1 MAERK
6 RAKLSEQTS
15 DRMYEMIVE
24 EARYAPGSK
33 LPNENELSKA
43 LAVSRTTLREA
54 ISFLVA
60 QGVLEI
66 RRGKGTFVAEE
77 LPAAGMD
84 LSSLTG
90 LRARER
96 ARDLFEMRLIF
107 EPATVALACQ
117 RASMEELQQIQ
128 KKAERMEQIA
138 AAGGDWPLADQEFHW
153 AIIRA
158 SHNEYMRRL
167 YPIIN
172 NAVND
177 LMQLAQNRQ
186 RMEETAIRDNKL
198 ILEFL
203 LRRDEEGARHAMTI
217 HMKHLINALQE

>member
-43 LAVSRTTLREA
+43 LEVSRTTLREA

-198 ILEFL
+198 ILEFP

>member
-43 LAVSRTTLREA
+43 LEVSRTTLREA

-128 KKAERMEQIA
+128 TKAERMEQIA